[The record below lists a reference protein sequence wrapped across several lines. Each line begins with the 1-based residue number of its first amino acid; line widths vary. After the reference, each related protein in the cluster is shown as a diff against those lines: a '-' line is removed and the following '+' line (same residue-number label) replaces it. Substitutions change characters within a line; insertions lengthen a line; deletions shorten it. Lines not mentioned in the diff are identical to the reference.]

1 MKIIKLNIFDKS
13 HNLIRKIKFNLSGV
27 SFLFTDVDC
36 SKKISKNSNVL
47 DNTLVLKFI
56 DFILGKYIDENKT
69 EPKILNYY
77 IEAVILFKNK
87 KYHIKRI
94 FEQGNFNNVFV
105 NDKKMSLKQYITSFN
120 IKRELFSSQIS
131 LSNNS
136 KSKLLNYQPYLEIL
150 KLDNLSQ
157 LINKIYNLRKELS
170 ILKISKKEIVK
181 QLIKTLD
188 KKELEVIDEL
198 FFWTDKDIKKLEKT
212 TKNNLDIINNNK
224 RVVID
229 EKLSLQYEID
239 SKNLKIKLDDIQ
251 KLTSEKER
259 LLEFLDSMK
268 EEDVKSSTII
278 SILEMAKQ
286 QVPEMVKK
294 HLIKVEKFHKNI
306 TTDRKEILEKK
317 IENINEH
324 INILSNEIEE
334 IKFRI
339 ESFNNIVSKNTELDS
354 SLIKYNQET
363 KELKKLKYQKGELSN
378 LEQVINSINSVSKEI
393 KASLMRLNETLRNY
407 DDVISKYRTF
417 LCEMTKKCY
426 SQSKNVI
433 TFFNIEIDQ
442 KKITKNLLKFILSL
456 NTETNER
463 SEKFKNCII
472 DYLVFNFNNY
482 IPFLLQDYSCFN
494 GLELQQ
500 IKSIIQE
507 VKTISEKNNKQLIIA
522 INKSQVIDDKF
533 LDQIK
538 FSAV

>member
-1 MKIIKLNIFDKS
+1 MIMKGQFIMKIIKLNIFDNS

-27 SFLFTDVDC
+27 SFLFSDAD
-36 SKKISKNSNVL
+36 SYQKISKNSNVL
-47 DNTLVLKFI
+47 DNTLILKFI
-56 DFILGKYIDENKT
+56 DFVLGKYIDENKI

-77 IEAVILFKNK
+77 IEAVILFNNK

-94 FEQGNFNNVFV
+94 FEQGNCNNVFV
-105 NDKKMSLKQYITSFN
+105 NNKKMSLKQYITSFN

-136 KSKLLNYQPYLEIL
+136 KSKLLNYQPYLELL
-150 KLDNLSQ
+150 KLVNLSQ
-157 LINKIYNLRKELS
+157 LVNKIYNLRKELS

-188 KKELEVIDEL
+188 KKELEVIDEPI
-198 FFWTDKDIKKLEKT
+198 FRTNKDIKKLSKT
-212 TKNNLDIINNNK
+212 TQNNLDIINNNK
-224 RVVID
+224 KVAIY
-229 EKLSLQYEID
+229 EKLPLQY
-239 SKNLKIKLDDIQ
+239 
-251 KLTSEKER
+251 
-259 LLEFLDSMK
+259 
-268 EEDVKSSTII
+268 
-278 SILEMAKQ
+278 
-286 QVPEMVKK
+286 
-294 HLIKVEKFHKNI
+294 
-306 TTDRKEILEKK
+306 
-317 IENINEH
+317 
-324 INILSNEIEE
+324 EIEE

-363 KELKKLKYQKGELSN
+363 KELKKLKHQKDELLN

-393 KASLMRLNETLRNY
+393 KASIIRLNETLRNY

-433 TFFNIEIDQ
+433 SFFNIEIDQ
-442 KKITKNLLKFILSL
+442 KKITKNLIKFILSL

-472 DYLVFNFNNY
+472 DYLVFNFSDY
-482 IPFLLQDYSCFN
+482 IPFLIQDYSCFN

-507 VKTISEKNNKQLIIA
+507 AKKISEKNNKQLIIA
-522 INKSQVIDDKF
+522 INKSQVIDNEF

>member
-1 MKIIKLNIFDKS
+1 MIMKGEFIMKIIKLNIFDNS

-27 SFLFTDVDC
+27 SFLFTDAD
-36 SKKISKNSNVL
+36 SSQKISKNSNVL
-47 DNTLVLKFI
+47 DNTLILKFI
-56 DFILGKYIDENKT
+56 DFILGKYINEDKIES
-69 EPKILNYY
+69 KILNYC
-77 IEAVILFKNK
+77 IEAVILFNNK
-87 KYHIKRI
+87 KHHIKRI

-105 NDKKMSLKQYITSFN
+105 NNKKMSLKQYITSFN

-136 KSKLLNYQPYLEIL
+136 KSKLLNYQPYLELL

-157 LINKIYNLRKELS
+157 LVNKIYNLRKELS

-198 FFWTDKDIKKLEKT
+198 IFWTDKDIKKLEKT

-224 RVVID
+224 RVVD
-229 EKLSLQYEID
+229 EKLPLQY
-239 SKNLKIKLDDIQ
+239 
-251 KLTSEKER
+251 
-259 LLEFLDSMK
+259 
-268 EEDVKSSTII
+268 
-278 SILEMAKQ
+278 
-286 QVPEMVKK
+286 
-294 HLIKVEKFHKNI
+294 
-306 TTDRKEILEKK
+306 
-317 IENINEH
+317 
-324 INILSNEIEE
+324 EIEE

-339 ESFNNIVSKNTELDS
+339 ESFNNIVSKNTEPDS

-363 KELKKLKYQKGELSN
+363 TELKKEHQKDKLSN

-393 KASLMRLNETLRNY
+393 KASIIRLNETLRNY
-407 DDVISKYRTF
+407 DDIISKYRTF
-417 LCEMTKKCY
+417 LCEMTKKYY

-433 TFFNIEIDQ
+433 AFFNIEIDQ
-442 KKITKNLLKFILSL
+442 KKITKNLIKFILSL

-472 DYLVFNFNNY
+472 DYLVFNFNDY
-482 IPFLLQDYSCFN
+482 IPFLIQDYSCFN

-507 VKTISEKNNKQLIIA
+507 AKTISEKNNKQLIIA
-522 INKSQVIDDKF
+522 INKSQVIDNEF
-533 LDQIK
+533 LNQIK